1 MAPGSRQTYLTRPG
15 QERLFL
21 WLYFRRSQEHALS
34 VIRLEGLLGSSLER
48 TVQSVDA
55 PNGATCYACPIS
67 IGNAL
72 PVVG

>member
-1 MAPGSRQTYLTRPG
+1 MAPGSRQTYFTRPG
-15 QERLFL
+15 QVRLFL
-21 WLYFRRSQEHALS
+21 WLYFKQSQKHAFS
-34 VIRLEGLLGSSLER
+34 VIRLDGLLRSSLER

-55 PNGATCYACPIS
+55 PNGATCYACLIS